1 MLVYPLLIYRLSLFR
16 KFLLTLNRKKS
27 RIIVIGA
34 NFAGLTAV
42 SKLCKSHDV
51 TVIDAKQDFQWTPNI
66 HEILSD
72 VKKETSLIL
81 NLDTIITRLGHRFI
95 NQTVSSIDGALQT
108 VTLDDKQ
115 ILNYDVLLIASGHSR
130 SNYGI
135 KGASEYA
142 YGFRTADD
150 VIQIHNDIEALL
162 NNNKHPVNI
171 SIVGAGFTGVEVLGE
186 LLRKYASNKQ
196 LHFNVIDTASR
207 LVQALPE
214 KLSDDVIS
222 QCKSYQVSFHFNQK
236 IIEVKQSSIH
246 FSDNKSIDS
255 DLTIW
260 SAGTKLPDYL
270 NDINTPMTS
279 NGLAVNEYLQ
289 TTEFSS
295 IFVAG
300 DSATL
305 SSSLPKQASIAL
317 DMGLHAALN
326 INRFCAKK
334 TLKPLKVSTKP
345 ILLSL
350 GDINTYFVQGKLVLA
365 SPLLAAGKEAVYQFY
380 MARLSAL
387 LPIEQRVLGIA
398 DRITLSTEKLLLVE
412 ILKLRPRVL
421 IGRSKVL

>member
-1 MLVYPLLIYRLSLFR
+1 
-16 KFLLTLNRKKS
+16 LTLNRKKS

-72 VKKETSLIL
+72 VKKETSLSL

-150 VIQIHNDIEALL
+150 VIQIHNDIEAVL
-162 NNNKHPVNI
+162 NNNKHPLNI

-196 LHFNVIDTASR
+196 LHINVIDSASR

-255 DLTIW
+255 DVTIW

-270 NDINTPMTS
+270 NDINTPITS

-295 IFVAG
+295 VFVAG

-305 SSSLPKQASIAL
+305 SNSLPKQASIAL

-334 TLKPLKVSTKP
+334 TLKPFKVRTKP

-350 GDINTYFVQGKLVLA
+350 GDINTYFIQGKFVLA

-387 LPIEQRVLGIA
+387 LPIEHRVLGIA
-398 DRITLSTEKLLLVE
+398 DRMTLSTEKLLLVE

-421 IGRSKVL
+421 LGRSKVL

>member
-1 MLVYPLLIYRLSLFR
+1 M
-16 KFLLTLNRKKS
+16 TLNRKKS

-34 NFAGLTAV
+34 NFAGLSAA
-42 SKLCKSHDV
+42 SKLSKCHDV
-51 TVIDAKQDFQWTPNI
+51 TIIDAKRDFQWTPNI

-72 VKKETSLIL
+72 VKKETSLNL
-81 NLDTIITRLGHRFI
+81 NLATIITRLGHHFI

-135 KGASEYA
+135 KGASKYA
-142 YGFRTADD
+142 HGFRSADD
-150 VIQIHNDIEALL
+150 VIQIHHDIEAVL
-162 NNNKHPVNI
+162 NSNKHLINI
-171 SIVGAGFTGVEVLGE
+171 NIVGGGFTGVEVLGE
-186 LLRKYASNKQ
+186 LLRKYASTKQ
-196 LHFNVIDTASR
+196 LHFNVIDNASR

-214 KLSDDVIS
+214 RLSDDVIN
-222 QCKSYQVSFHFNQK
+222 QCKNYQVSFHFNKK
-236 IIEVKQSSIH
+236 ITDVKKSSIH
-246 FSDNKSIDS
+246 FDDNKSIDS
-255 DLTIW
+255 DVTIW
-260 SAGTKLPDYL
+260 SAGTKLPEYL
-270 NDINTPMTS
+270 DGINTQATS

-289 TTEFSS
+289 TKAFSS

-305 SSSLPKQASIAL
+305 PNSLPKQASIAL
-317 DMGLHAALN
+317 DMGIHAAIN

-334 TLKPLKVSTKP
+334 SLKPFKVSVKP
-345 ILLSL
+345 VLLSL
-350 GDINTYFVQGKLVLA
+350 GDINTYFIQGKLVLA

-398 DRITLSTEKLLLVE
+398 DRITLSTEKLLLAE

-421 IGRSKVL
+421 FGRSKVL

>member
-1 MLVYPLLIYRLSLFR
+1 M
-16 KFLLTLNRKKS
+16 TLNRKKS

-34 NFAGLTAV
+34 NFAGLSAA
-42 SKLCKSHDV
+42 SKLSKCHDV
-51 TVIDAKQDFQWTPNI
+51 TIIDAKQDFQWTPNI

-72 VKKETSLIL
+72 VKKETSLNL
-81 NLDTIITRLGHRFI
+81 NLATIITRLGHHFI

-135 KGASEYA
+135 KGASKYA
-142 YGFRTADD
+142 HGFRSADD
-150 VIQIHNDIEALL
+150 VIQIHHDIEAVL
-162 NNNKHPVNI
+162 NSNKHLINI
-171 SIVGAGFTGVEVLGE
+171 NIVGGGFTGVEVLGE
-186 LLRKYASNKQ
+186 LLRKYASTKQ
-196 LHFNVIDTASR
+196 LHFNVIDNASR

-214 KLSDDVIS
+214 RLSDDVIN
-222 QCKSYQVSFHFNQK
+222 QCKNYQVSFHFNKK
-236 IIEVKQSSIH
+236 ITDVKKSSIH
-246 FSDNKSIDS
+246 FDDNKSIDS
-255 DLTIW
+255 DVTIW
-260 SAGTKLPDYL
+260 SAGTKLPEYL
-270 NDINTPMTS
+270 DGINTQATS

-289 TTEFSS
+289 TTAFSS

-305 SSSLPKQASIAL
+305 PNALPKQASIAL
-317 DMGLHAALN
+317 DMGVHAAIN
-326 INRFCAKK
+326 INRFCSKK
-334 TLKPLKVSTKP
+334 SLKPFKVSVKP
-345 ILLSL
+345 VLLSL
-350 GDINTYFVQGKLVLA
+350 GDINTYFIQGKLVLA

-398 DRITLSTEKLLLVE
+398 DRITLSTEKLLLAE

-421 IGRSKVL
+421 FGRSKVL

>member
-1 MLVYPLLIYRLSLFR
+1 
-16 KFLLTLNRKKS
+16 LTLNRKKS

-34 NFAGLTAV
+34 NFAGLSAA
-42 SKLCKSHDV
+42 SKLSKCHDV
-51 TVIDAKQDFQWTPNI
+51 TIIDAKQDFQWTPNI

-72 VKKETSLIL
+72 VKKETSLNL
-81 NLDTIITRLGHRFI
+81 NLATIITRLGHHFI

-135 KGASEYA
+135 KGASKYA
-142 YGFRTADD
+142 HGFRSADD
-150 VIQIHNDIEALL
+150 VIQIHHDIEAVL
-162 NNNKHPVNI
+162 NSNKHLINI
-171 SIVGAGFTGVEVLGE
+171 NIVGGGFTGVEVLGE
-186 LLRKYASNKQ
+186 LLRKYASTKQ
-196 LHFNVIDTASR
+196 LHFNVIDNASR

-214 KLSDDVIS
+214 RLSDDVIN
-222 QCKSYQVSFHFNQK
+222 QCKNYQVSFHFNKK
-236 IIEVKQSSIH
+236 ITDVKKSSIH
-246 FSDNKSIDS
+246 FDDNKSIDS
-255 DLTIW
+255 DVTIW
-260 SAGTKLPDYL
+260 SAGTKLPEYL
-270 NDINTPMTS
+270 DGINTQATS

-289 TTEFSS
+289 TKAFSS

-305 SSSLPKQASIAL
+305 PNSLPKQASIAL
-317 DMGLHAALN
+317 DMGIHAAIN

-334 TLKPLKVSTKP
+334 SLKPFKVSVKP
-345 ILLSL
+345 VLLSL
-350 GDINTYFVQGKLVLA
+350 GDINTYFIQGKLVLA

-398 DRITLSTEKLLLVE
+398 DRITLSTEKLLLAE

-421 IGRSKVL
+421 FGRSKVL

>member
-1 MLVYPLLIYRLSLFR
+1 LS
-16 KFLLTLNRKKS
+16 LNRKKS

-72 VKKETSLIL
+72 VKKETSLSL

-108 VTLDDKQ
+108 VTLDDEQ

-150 VIQIHNDIEALL
+150 VVKIHNDIEALL
-162 NNNKHPVNI
+162 DNNKYPVNI
-171 SIVGAGFTGVEVLGE
+171 NIIGGGFTGVEVLGE
-186 LLRKYASNKQ
+186 LLRKYATNKK
-196 LHFNVIDTASR
+196 LKFNMIDRAER

-214 KLSDDVIS
+214 KLSDDILR
-222 QCKSYQVSFHFNQK
+222 QCKNYQVSFHFNKK
-236 IIEVKQSSIH
+236 ITEVKPCSIH
-246 FSDNKSIDS
+246 FDDKESIET

-270 NDINTPMTS
+270 DGIDTQATS
-279 NGLAVNEYLQ
+279 NGLAVNTYLQ
-289 TTEFSS
+289 TKEFSS
-295 IFVAG
+295 VFVAG

-305 SSSLPKQASIAL
+305 PNSLPKQASIAL
-317 DMGLHAALN
+317 DMGLHAATN
-326 INRFCAKK
+326 INRFCAKRS
-334 TLKPLKVSTKP
+334 LKPLKAQTKP
-345 ILLSL
+345 IILSL
-350 GDINTYFVQGKLVLA
+350 GDINTYFIQGQLVLA
-365 SPLLAAGKEAVYQFY
+365 SPVLATAKEAVYQFY

-387 LPIEQRVLGIA
+387 LPLEQRVLGIA
-398 DRITLSTEKLLLVE
+398 ERMIISTEKLLLVE

-421 IGRSKVL
+421 LGRSKVL

>member
-1 MLVYPLLIYRLSLFR
+1 
-16 KFLLTLNRKKS
+16 LTLNRKKS

-34 NFAGLTAV
+34 NFAGLSAA
-42 SKLCKSHDV
+42 SKLSKCHDV
-51 TVIDAKQDFQWTPNI
+51 TIIDAKQDFQWTPNI

-72 VKKETSLIL
+72 VKKETSLNL
-81 NLDTIITRLGHRFI
+81 NLATIITRLGHHFI

-135 KGASEYA
+135 KGASKYA
-142 YGFRTADD
+142 HGFRSADD
-150 VIQIHNDIEALL
+150 VIQIHHDIEAVL
-162 NNNKHPVNI
+162 NSNKHLINI
-171 SIVGAGFTGVEVLGE
+171 NIVGGGFTGVEVLGE
-186 LLRKYASNKQ
+186 LLRKYASTKQ
-196 LHFNVIDTASR
+196 LHFNVIDNASR

-214 KLSDDVIS
+214 RLSDDVIN
-222 QCKSYQVSFHFNQK
+222 QCKNYQVSFHFNKK
-236 IIEVKQSSIH
+236 ITDVKKSSIH
-246 FSDNKSIDS
+246 FDDNKSIDS
-255 DLTIW
+255 DVTIW
-260 SAGTKLPDYL
+260 SAGTKLPEYL
-270 NDINTPMTS
+270 DGINTQATS

-289 TTEFSS
+289 TKAFSS

-305 SSSLPKQASIAL
+305 PNSLPKQASIAL
-317 DMGLHAALN
+317 DMGIHAAIN
-326 INRFCAKK
+326 INRFFSKK
-334 TLKPLKVSTKP
+334 SLKPFKVSVKP
-345 ILLSL
+345 VLLSL
-350 GDINTYFVQGKLVLA
+350 GDINTYFIQGKLVLA

-398 DRITLSTEKLLLVE
+398 DRITLSTEKLLLAE

-421 IGRSKVL
+421 FGRSKVL